1 MGRALRNLTKEI
13 GLYENHIKGARD
25 LSKKKNLDTTKI
37 QIGGGSHT
45 LRDYLNIDIVPPADI
60 IYDLREGIP
69 LKDESSEFIFTEHF
83 LEHIDYPT
91 STKKFAKECFRVL
104 KKGGRVVVGVPDGEQ
119 VIKAYVKKDKRF
131 FDEMLKR
138 WYSKRDCLEHF
149 NTYIDLVNYHFRD
162 QDDDKKYNPHFWS
175 YDFEKLV
182 SLFKDAGFSE
192 VKKWKFDSS
201 IANSKRWW
209 GSIYIIATK

>member
-1 MGRALRNLTKEI
+1 MSNLDSDKVKELKCLVRAILEFNKTTHGMGRALRNLTKEI

-91 STKKFAKECFRVL
+91 STKKF
-104 KKGGRVVVGVPDGEQ
+104 
-119 VIKAYVKKDKRF
+119 